1 MVGFFSRNELYTTCG
16 GLICN
21 IVLSIF
27 MSRCIFLWRLPSEF
41 TECMMGRIGQQDSI
55 AEMQDNESKFVNF
68 LLFKIIISLSY
79 F

>member
-1 MVGFFSRNELYTTCG
+1 
-16 GLICN
+16 
-21 IVLSIF
+21 
-27 MSRCIFLWRLPSEF
+27 
-41 TECMMGRIGQQDSI
+41 MGRIGQQDSI